1 MNLEELSTY
10 DLEVQIK
17 QGRYQ
22 MLGASGKEK
31 ARLTAK
37 LLELIRTFLPKNQ
50 RYVEAM
56 VEEGARLLLEYEP
69 MQQWFREVF
78 GEGYKIRGVYEPEAN
93 DVDGAQKGAP
103 MSHEEAN
110 EHRANPFFK
119 AGVKDSYSRNCQTC
133 VVAYELRRRGY
144 DVMAVPRDDYAT
156 GILAHLVNLAWVDPK
171 TKTYPVRMVSAK
183 VVDRNRA
190 VKWFEKVVKPG
201 ERYLLTVIWEKG
213 GGHVVILTRNEVA
226 TSWFTIL
233 RMESGSSDRRKS
245 WIPLCLKLQLSTQC
259 RMVSLQRSSASIT
272 FR

>member
-1 MNLEELSTY
+1 MKGT
-10 DLEVQIK
+10 
-17 QGRYQ
+17 R
-22 MLGASGKEK
+22 
-31 ARLTAK
+31 
-37 LLELIRTFLPKNQ
+37 
-50 RYVEAM
+50 
-56 VEEGARLLLEYEP
+56 
-69 MQQWFREVF
+69 F
-78 GEGYKIRGVYEPEAN
+78 GGVYEPEAN
-93 DVDGAQKGAP
+93 DVDGAQKGVP

-259 RMVSLQRSSASIT
+259 RMVSLQRSSALIT
-272 FR
+272 RR